1 MDGPK
6 GKELASGQGWAWFGF
21 AGRGYGGLGALS
33 IPTYDNLY
41 RVISVWRSPSNS
53 NAAMSV
59 SAALSSIFSGT
70 PEAALDSFTQSTRS
84 KYSFI
89 MKVTLGR
96 QVSISPLAPET
107 WVVGDA

>member
-6 GKELASGQGWAWFGF
+6 GKGLASGQGWAWFGF
-21 AGRGYGGLGALS
+21 AGRGMGALARS
-33 IPTYDNLY
+33 PYPLNLY
-41 RVISVWRSPSNS
+41 RVISVWRSPRNS

-59 SAALSSIFSGT
+59 SVALSSIFSGT

-89 MKVTLGR
+89 MKVTPG
-96 QVSISPLAPET
+96 
-107 WVVGDA
+107 